1 MVFAREATAAGVIE
15 PIRSGRTVAID
26 QFGHRYGDASLIQLL
41 DTVTLVDRPDV
52 DPPVETLFWRRV
64 SLVFTWFGI
73 GGMLVTRGGG
83 LTRCTRSLT
92 QSTRRN
98 SAILAATRFGTAM

>member
-52 DPPVETLFWRRV
+52 DPPVETLFGV
-64 SLVFTWFGI
+64 ECHSCL
-73 GGMLVTRGGG
+73 RGSG
-83 LTRCTRSLT
+83 
-92 QSTRRN
+92 
-98 SAILAATRFGTAM
+98 SAGCWSPAAAA